1 MSSRRSV
8 TAPWRSRRSRC
19 GHAAHCAQRRS
30 NGPHGG
36 VLDLRSLERRLHR
49 RDRDARTALS
59 HGVRPETEGNSALPL
74 NTRTRVRVAA
84 PRTQPGG
91 WPGGAELADLNAQSA
106 TRARRSARPVPTTR
120 STETRAHR
128 GPGPRR
134 ALRALYRPPVPDA
147 PIAELPDY

>member
-1 MSSRRSV
+1 
-8 TAPWRSRRSRC
+8 
-19 GHAAHCAQRRS
+19 
-30 NGPHGG
+30 
-36 VLDLRSLERRLHR
+36 
-49 RDRDARTALS
+49 
-59 HGVRPETEGNSALPL
+59 
-74 NTRTRVRVAA
+74 VRVAA

-91 WPGGAELADLNAQSA
+91 WPGGAELDDLNAQSA

-147 PIAELPDY
+147 PIAELPDYITLTRDEATTVLSGLDVVVEATDIDTEKAAKVRRAVRLVTTKLWPELGDLLDEDDGE

>member
-1 MSSRRSV
+1 
-8 TAPWRSRRSRC
+8 
-19 GHAAHCAQRRS
+19 
-30 NGPHGG
+30 
-36 VLDLRSLERRLHR
+36 
-49 RDRDARTALS
+49 
-59 HGVRPETEGNSALPL
+59 
-74 NTRTRVRVAA
+74 VRVAA

-91 WPGGAELADLNAQSA
+91 WPGGAELDDLNAQSA

-147 PIAELPDY
+147 PIAELPDYITLTRDEAATVLSGLDVVVEATDIDTEEAAKVRRAVRLVTTKLWPELGDLLDEDDGE

>member
-1 MSSRRSV
+1 M
-8 TAPWRSRRSRC
+8 
-19 GHAAHCAQRRS
+19 
-30 NGPHGG
+30 
-36 VLDLRSLERRLHR
+36 
-49 RDRDARTALS
+49 
-59 HGVRPETEGNSALPL
+59 
-74 NTRTRVRVAA
+74 RVAA

-91 WPGGAELADLNAQSA
+91 WPGGAELDDLNAQSA

-147 PIAELPDY
+147 PIAELPDYITLTRDEAATVLSGLDVVVEATDIDTEEAAKVRRAVRLVTTKLWPELGDLLDEDDGE